1 MNKPFFQKKVYNTNN
16 ITKGGFYYIMVM
28 VRGWGV
34 AGHCGAFTGI
44 HNIPDQIS
52 E

>member
-1 MNKPFFQKKVYNTNN
+1 
-16 ITKGGFYYIMVM
+16 MVV

-34 AGHCGAFTGI
+34 AGHYGAFTGI

-52 E
+52 EQGEDSYDYTIRRKGELFTHSFR